1 VKPFISR
8 YEFVGEGEAGHQPA
22 LLEPKYRAEAAG
34 EEDSLDAGEGDE
46 ALGEGVGGVDP
57 AQGPLDLLGDA
68 GDGVHGTEQA
78 ILFSGIFDVGFQ
90 EEAVHLGVDVL
101 DGDLEAVESTGLG
114 GLDFLHE
121 AGGEVFENDAVGGGE
136 EGEDVGDEVAL
147 AVVEG
152 VPVAEVLGE
161 VNLFGGPER
170 GFGLLVHFPNLRVLD
185 WEHAEPVWV
194 RCKEWLFGDRRHCR
208 GS

>member
-8 YEFVGEGEAGHQPA
+8 YEFVGEGETGHQTA
-22 LLEPKYRAEAAG
+22 LLEPEYRAEAAG
-34 EEDSLDAGEGDE
+34 EEDSLDAGEGDD
-46 ALGEGVGGVDP
+46 ALGERVGGVDP
-57 AQGPLDLLGDA
+57 AQGPLCLLGDA
-68 GDGVHGTEQA
+68 GDGVYGTEQVV
-78 ILFSGIFDVGFQ
+78 LFGGVFDVGFQ

-114 GLDFLHE
+114 DLDFLHE
-121 AGGEVFENDAVGGGE
+121 AGGEVFENDTVGGGK

-147 AVVEG
+147 AVGEG

-170 GFGLLVHFPNLRVLD
+170 GFGFLVHFPYLGVLD
-185 WEHAEPVWV
+185 WEHAEAVWV
-194 RCKEWLFGDRRHCR
+194 RGQEWFFGDRRHCS